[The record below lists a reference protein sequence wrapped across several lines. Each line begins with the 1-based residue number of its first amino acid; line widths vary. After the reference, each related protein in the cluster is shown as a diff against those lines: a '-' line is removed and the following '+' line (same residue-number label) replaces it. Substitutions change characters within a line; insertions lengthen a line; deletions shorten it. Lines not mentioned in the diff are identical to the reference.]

1 MAAGAPA
8 HVLGALS
15 GFARALR
22 AEGLPVPEGGVAL
35 FADALRVLDA
45 AQPRALYWAA
55 RLSLLRR
62 SGDLEAFE
70 RSFQAYWT
78 STHHLQVEAPVEDR
92 QPPSMPVP
100 LAPIGPR
107 EPIDEREQL
116 EEPLPR
122 SLASPA
128 ARLREMDFAEYTEH
142 EHRLAARLIEELRL
156 ALPVRRSR
164 RTRPSAHGHRVDL
177 PRTLRRSMRTA
188 GDPVHLVY
196 ARRRRRTRPL
206 ILLCDVSG
214 SMSAYSRA
222 LIQFLRAA
230 VESHAGVR
238 VFAFGTHLVELTHPL
253 EAVTRDDALRAAAR
267 CFDDWGGGTRI
278 GASLESFVRLFAQR
292 GVTRGGVVVILSD
305 GWEREDPALVGEQM
319 RRLRL
324 LSHRVIWVN
333 PNKKDPTFEPL
344 AAGMANALPYVDAL
358 VAGHNLRALED
369 VLALV
374 RRLGD
379 EESHR

>member
-1 MAAGAPA
+1 MAAGAQ
-8 HVLGALS
+8 ALATLA

-22 AEGLPVPEGGVAL
+22 AEGMPVPEGSVAL
-35 FADALRVLDA
+35 FADALHVLDA
-45 AQPRALYWAA
+45 ARPRDLYWAA

-62 SGDLEAFE
+62 SGDLGTFE
-70 RSFQAYWT
+70 RVFQAYWT
-78 STHHLQVEAPVEDR
+78 GVHHLRLETPVEDR
-92 QPPSMPVP
+92 PTPSAPIP
-100 LAPIGPR
+100 LAPIGQR
-107 EPIDEREQL
+107 EPIGDLQERE
-116 EEPLPR
+116 ETLPV
-122 SLASPA
+122 SLASSA
-128 ARLREMDFAEYTEH
+128 ARLREIDFADYSKE
-142 EHRLAARLIEELRL
+142 EHRLAARLMAELRL
-156 ALPVRRSR
+156 TLPERRSR
-164 RTRPSAHGHRVDL
+164 RSRPSAHGHRVDL
-177 PRTLRRSMRTA
+177 PRTLRRSLRTA

-196 ARRRRRTRPL
+196 DRRRRRTRPL

-230 VESHAGVR
+230 VESRAGVR
-238 VFAFGTHLVELTHPL
+238 VFAFGTRLVELTHPL
-253 EAVTRDDALRAAAR
+253 SAATRDDALRAAAH

-278 GASLESFVRLFAQR
+278 GASLESFVRSYAQR

-344 AAGMANALPYVDAL
+344 AAGMASALPYVDAL

-369 VLALV
+369 VLVLV

-379 EESHR
+379 EESRR